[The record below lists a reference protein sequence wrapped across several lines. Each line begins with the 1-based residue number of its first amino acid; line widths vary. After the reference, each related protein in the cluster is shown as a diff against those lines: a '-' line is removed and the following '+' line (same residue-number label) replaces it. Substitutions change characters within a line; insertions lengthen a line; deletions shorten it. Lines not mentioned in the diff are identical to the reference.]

1 MGSFALSIYS
11 DLLTSLHCS
20 VCKTG
25 VILAKPIT
33 MLAIIDYIDKELTE
47 NRIDFEGL
55 YKYYKL
61 ESAQYNNKKLVLST
75 IPISLILILF
85 SFQRRV
91 LSSKMEGNKS

>member
-33 MLAIIDYIDKELTE
+33 MLAIIDYID
-47 NRIDFEGL
+47 
-55 YKYYKL
+55 
-61 ESAQYNNKKLVLST
+61 NNV
-75 IPISLILILF
+75 
-85 SFQRRV
+85 RA
-91 LSSKMEGNKS
+91 